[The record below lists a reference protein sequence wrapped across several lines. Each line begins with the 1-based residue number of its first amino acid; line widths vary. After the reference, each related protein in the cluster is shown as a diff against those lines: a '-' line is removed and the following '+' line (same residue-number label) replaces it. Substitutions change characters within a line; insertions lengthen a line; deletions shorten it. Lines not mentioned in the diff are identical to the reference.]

1 MKKYLTIGL
10 IPFFALA
17 QADVNVIFERH
28 ATTNIELHDGA
39 RLADLLF
46 NIQLPKDIYWRTAQI
61 ANENTITAF
70 QATKE
75 QLLKDLKALQ
85 VFWMREG
92 DKGALIQS
100 TQQLL
105 QELDKI
111 PVSGRLSI
119 ALDPA
124 KSRIDPHGNPLLKGQ
139 YTLFL
144 ASRPDFIYFVGLIN
158 GRSKQHLQPGA
169 SLASYWHDYSLLA
182 GAAQHEAFLIQPD
195 GSISR
200 VPVANWNKLHR
211 EPMAGATL
219 FVGFDPQILPEQ
231 YKDIN
236 IRIANLIANRVPE

>member
-1 MKKYLTIGL
+1 MKRYLTIGL
-10 IPFFALA
+10 IPFFAFA

-28 ATTNIELHDGA
+28 ATAKIELHDGA

-46 NIQLPKDIYWRTAQI
+46 NVKLPDDIYWRTAQI
-61 ANENTITAF
+61 ANEKTITAF

-92 DKGALIQS
+92 DKGVLIQS

-119 ALDPA
+119 SLDPA

-158 GRSKQHLQPGA
+158 GRNKQPLQPGA
-169 SLASYWHDYSLLA
+169 SLASYWQDYRLLA
-182 GAAQHEAFLIQPD
+182 GAAQYEAFLIQPD
-195 GSISR
+195 GSISQ

-236 IRIANLIANRVPE
+236 IRIANLLSNRVPE

>member
-1 MKKYLTIGL
+1 MKRYLTIGL

-28 ATTNIELHDGA
+28 ATAKIELHDGA

-46 NIQLPKDIYWRTAQI
+46 NVQLPDDIYWRTAQI
-61 ANENTITAF
+61 ANEKTIAEF
-70 QATKE
+70 QMAKE
-75 QLLKDLKALQ
+75 KLLKDIKALQ
-85 VFWMREG
+85 VLWMRAG
-92 DKGALIQS
+92 DKGSLIQS

-105 QELDKI
+105 QELDKV

-158 GRSKQHLQPGA
+158 GRSKQPLQPGA
-169 SLASYWHDYSLLA
+169 SLASYWQDYRLLA
-182 GAAQHEAFLIQPD
+182 GAAQYEAFLIQPD
-195 GSISR
+195 GSISQ

-236 IRIANLIANRVPE
+236 IRIASLLANRVPE

>member
-1 MKKYLTIGL
+1 MKRYLTIGL

-17 QADVNVIFERH
+17 RADVNVVFERH
-28 ATTNIELHDGA
+28 ATVKIELHDGA

-61 ANENTITAF
+61 ANEKTITVF

-75 QLLKDLKALQ
+75 QLLNDLKALQ

-124 KSRIDPHGNPLLKGQ
+124 KSRIDPNGNPLLKGQ

-158 GRSKQHLQPGA
+158 GRSKQPLQHGA
-169 SLASYWHDYSLLA
+169 SLASYWQDYRLLA

-219 FVGFDPQILPEQ
+219 FVGFDSKILPEQ

>member
-1 MKKYLTIGL
+1 MKRYLMIGL

-17 QADVNVIFERH
+17 QADVDVVFERH
-28 ATTNIELHDGA
+28 STAKIEFQDGA

-46 NIQLPKDIYWRTAQI
+46 NVQLPKDIYWRTAQI
-61 ANENTITAF
+61 ANEKTIAEF
-70 QATKE
+70 YMTKE

-92 DKGALIQS
+92 DNGSLIQS

-119 ALDPA
+119 VLDPA
-124 KSRIDPHGNPLLKGQ
+124 KSRIDPNSNPLLKGQ

-158 GRSKQHLQPGA
+158 GRSKQPLQPGV
-169 SLASYWHDYSLLA
+169 SLASYWQDYRLLA

-200 VPVANWNKLHR
+200 VPVANWNKQHR

-219 FVGFDPQILPEQ
+219 FVGFDPKILPEQ

-236 IRIANLIANRVPE
+236 IRIANLLANRVPE

>member
-1 MKKYLTIGL
+1 MKRYLIIGL

-17 QADVNVIFERH
+17 QADVDVIFERH
-28 ATTNIELHDGA
+28 ATTKIELHDGA

-46 NIQLPKDIYWRTAQI
+46 NLQLPKDVYWRTAQI
-61 ANENTITAF
+61 ANEKTITAF

-92 DKGALIQS
+92 DKGSLIQS

-105 QELDKI
+105 QELDNI

-124 KSRIDPHGNPLLKGQ
+124 KSRIDPHSNPLLKGQ

-144 ASRPDFIYFVGLIN
+144 ASRPDYIYFVGLI
-158 GRSKQHLQPGA
+158 GA
-169 SLASYWHDYSLLA
+169 SLASYWQDYRLLA

-200 VPVANWNKLHR
+200 VPVANWNKLHH

-219 FVGFDPQILPEQ
+219 FVGFDSKILPEQ

-236 IRIANLIANRVPE
+236 IRIANLITNRVPE

>member
-1 MKKYLTIGL
+1 MKRYLIIGL
-10 IPFFALA
+10 MPFFSLA
-17 QADVNVIFERH
+17 QADVTVIFERH
-28 ATTNIELHDGA
+28 ATAKIELHDGA

-61 ANENTITAF
+61 ANEKTITAF

-158 GRSKQHLQPGA
+158 GRSKQPLQPGA

>member
-1 MKKYLTIGL
+1 MKRYLMIGL

-17 QADVNVIFERH
+17 QADVDVIFERH
-28 ATTNIELHDGA
+28 STVKIEFHDGA

-46 NIQLPKDIYWRTAQI
+46 NVKLPKDIYWRTAQI
-61 ANENTITAF
+61 ANEKTITAF
-70 QATKE
+70 QTTKE
-75 QLLKDLKALQ
+75 NLLKDLKALQ

-105 QELDKI
+105 QELDKV

-124 KSRIDPHGNPLLKGQ
+124 KSRIDPNGNPLLKGQ
-139 YTLFL
+139 YTLFV

-158 GRSKQHLQPGA
+158 GRSKQPLQSGA
-169 SLASYWHDYSLLA
+169 SLASYWQDYHLLA
-182 GAAQHEAFLIQPD
+182 GAAQNEAFLIQPD

-219 FVGFDPQILPEQ
+219 FVGFDPQLLPEQ
-231 YKDIN
+231 YRDIN
-236 IRIANLIANRVPE
+236 IRITNLLANRVPE

>member
-1 MKKYLTIGL
+1 MKRYLTIGL
-10 IPFFALA
+10 IPFFVLA
-17 QADVNVIFERH
+17 KDNVNVIFERH
-28 ATTNIELHDGA
+28 ATAKIELHDGA

-61 ANENTITAF
+61 ANEKTITAF

-75 QLLKDLKALQ
+75 QLLQDLKALQ
-85 VFWMREG
+85 VSWMREG

-124 KSRIDPHGNPLLKGQ
+124 KSRIDPNSNPLLKGQ

-158 GRSKQHLQPGA
+158 GRSKQPLQPGA
-169 SLASYWHDYSLLA
+169 SLASYWQDYRLLA
-182 GAAQHEAFLIQPD
+182 GAAQYEAFLIQPD

-219 FVGFDPQILPEQ
+219 FVGFDPQIIPEQ

>member
-1 MKKYLTIGL
+1 MKRHLMIGL

-17 QADVNVIFERH
+17 QADVDVFFERH
-28 ATTNIELHDGA
+28 STAKIEFHDGA
-39 RLADLLF
+39 RLADMLF
-46 NIQLPKDIYWRTAQI
+46 NVQLPGDIYWRTAQI
-61 ANENTITAF
+61 ANEKTITAF

-92 DKGALIQS
+92 DKGVLIQS

-124 KSRIDPHGNPLLKGQ
+124 KSRIDPHCNPLLKGH
-139 YTLFL
+139 YTLFV
-144 ASRPDFIYFVGLIN
+144 ASRPDYIYFVGLIN
-158 GRSKQHLQPGA
+158 GRSKQPLQPGA
-169 SLASYWHDYSLLA
+169 SLASYWQDYRLLA
-182 GAAQHEAFLIQPD
+182 GSAQHEAFLIQPD
-195 GSISR
+195 GSIGR
-200 VPVANWNKLHR
+200 VPVTNWNKLHR